1 MGAMSEEA
9 KTEPGDQSEE
19 EKLSDADIKSE
30 KFEYDEDSD
39 SDDEGQRAAAALLCQ
54 NRSIQSEIKRKIEEL
69 EQQEMDEKN
78 NLKNLKTIGRTR
90 LQVPAELRIS
100 SGPSF
105 FSTRTRQAPRSASA
119 KATIKLSN
127 PPKNV
132 HAVRR
137 HLFLEKYNI
146 KPHGVYLKGS
156 QWKQADDFSLV
167 EVVKSQLMEDL
178 FRTLYHGKVQQ
189 VPPRDRPQFFIDVQK
204 KIAAMSL
211 GELWTNVEYK
221 SDWHRISA
229 RMTKRGFEHSAKQCY
244 VRYLH
249 KVHPELKKGK
259 FSKEEDAS
267 LIKLST
273 RYEGYDWDVIAKHMP
288 SWRTAWRCFSRYQR
302 CLNNA
307 ILKAGWSEEQMEA
320 LRRSVRELGYFHD
333 TQGSRLPLQTIVSR
347 LGPGK
352 STFNVSG
359 TLAKWKQNIY
369 QQSSLPWSE
378 KQQRSLDLALEIYG
392 PGCSDWKMLGRH
404 VPERDPA
411 DLYYKWEQNQGRAGE
426 WSSEEDDAFRKAV
439 AKYGPGNWSMI
450 RSEVP
455 TRNHG
460 QIYSRFHKLFP
471 EQSRLYDVLLASRAR
486 VFSRKRRDRH
496 RSSLVASDFVVKLT
510 VEDQP
515 DGQRR
520 GIKRLTTGDKMA
532 DRHLTR
538 INKVLAKTA
547 KGIGPKA
554 KAKSKAQA
562 KSKAKAKAAPKAKA
576 KGAPKGKAKA
586 KAKANAKA
594 KAKAKATVK
603 VEPKAKA
610 KAEAKAEPKAKMAK
624 AKAKSKAKAKANS
637 KSKGKAS
644 KVEEVKVEY
653 NSESEE
659 ASSESSE
666 WLKGERYPP
675 VEPLELSEED
685 RRMAL
690 LVEAMR
696 LRRLRRLVPV
706 NPPTRS
712 N

>member
-1 MGAMSEEA
+1 M
-9 KTEPGDQSEE
+9 
-19 EKLSDADIKSE
+19 
-30 KFEYDEDSD
+30 
-39 SDDEGQRAAAALLCQ
+39 
-54 NRSIQSEIKRKIEEL
+54 
-69 EQQEMDEKN
+69 
-78 NLKNLKTIGRTR
+78 
-90 LQVPAELRIS
+90 
-100 SGPSF
+100 
-105 FSTRTRQAPRSASA
+105 
-119 KATIKLSN
+119 
-127 PPKNV
+127 
-132 HAVRR
+132 
-137 HLFLEKYNI
+137 
-146 KPHGVYLKGS
+146 
-156 QWKQADDFSLV
+156 
-167 EVVKSQLMEDL
+167 
-178 FRTLYHGKVQQ
+178 
-189 VPPRDRPQFFIDVQK
+189 
-204 KIAAMSL
+204 
-211 GELWTNVEYK
+211 
-221 SDWHRISA
+221 
-229 RMTKRGFEHSAKQCY
+229 
-244 VRYLH
+244 
-249 KVHPELKKGK
+249 
-259 FSKEEDAS
+259 
-267 LIKLST
+267 
-273 RYEGYDWDVIAKHMP
+273 
-288 SWRTAWRCFSRYQR
+288 
-302 CLNNA
+302 
-307 ILKAGWSEEQMEA
+307 
-320 LRRSVRELGYFHD
+320 REF
-333 TQGSRLPLQTIVSR
+333 
-347 LGPGK
+347 
-352 STFNVSG
+352 
-359 TLAKWKQNIY
+359 
-369 QQSSLPWSE
+369 
-378 KQQRSLDLALEIYG
+378 
-392 PGCSDWKMLGRH
+392 
-404 VPERDPA
+404 
-411 DLYYKWEQNQGRAGE
+411 
-426 WSSEEDDAFRKAV
+426 
-439 AKYGPGNWSMI
+439 
-450 RSEVP
+450 
-455 TRNHG
+455 
-460 QIYSRFHKLFP
+460 
-471 EQSRLYDVLLASRAR
+471 
-486 VFSRKRRDRH
+486 FSRKRRDRH

-594 KAKAKATVK
+594 KAKATVK
-603 VEPKAKA
+603 VEPKATAKAKA

-624 AKAKSKAKAKANS
+624 AKAKSKAKAKAKS